1 VIRHTPAIIVTLA
14 NHFSLEVG
22 GAGGGGGG
30 GIHSIRESMAVGPD
44 WATADLSRQALGCFI
59 EQHHPDALV
68 SNATCASDRMRNQ
81 TQMSL
86 LSRYTNGNLR
96 L

>member
-1 VIRHTPAIIVTLA
+1 MIVTLA

-68 SNATCASDRMRNQ
+68 SKATCASR
-81 TQMSL
+81 
-86 LSRYTNGNLR
+86 SRAEPNSDEPVVQDTYGNLR